1 MTHVIGVG
9 GKKRHG
15 KDTWAEGL
23 GDDWA
28 KIGMSDTLCEA
39 LLRANPMI
47 KPDGTRVADYL
58 EQLGGDWTKAKD
70 ECTEVRELLQR
81 LGTEMGRGLF
91 GENVWVDLT
100 WKRVREIQAEGKN
113 VVITGIRFPNEL
125 AAVKAAGGTSVYIVR
140 PSLVGKEDGNS
151 NHASENSLSSEDF
164 DTVFEIEDAAE
175 LQATAREFSKLS
187 PNKK

>member
-1 MTHVIGVG
+1 MTHIIGVG

-23 GDDWA
+23 GDDWV

-81 LGTEMGRGLF
+81 LGTEMGRGIF

-151 NHASENSLSSEDF
+151 NHASENSLSLEDF
-164 DTVFEIEDAAE
+164 DTVFEIEDAND
-175 LQATAREFSKLS
+175 LQAAAREFSKIITQ
-187 PNKK
+187 